1 MKNTLSNHQ
10 TSPLTEPQAR
20 SEITAGKLRFSS
32 RQLFGA
38 QNEIVIEHQGD
49 DYRLRITSNG
59 KLILTK

>member
-1 MKNTLSNHQ
+1 MKNTFSNP
-10 TSPLTEPQAR
+10 TAPLIKPQAR
-20 SEITAGKLRFSS
+20 SETVAGKLRFSS

-38 QNEIVIEHQGD
+38 QNELVIEHRGD

>member
-1 MKNTLSNHQ
+1 MENPPNNP
-10 TSPLTEPQAR
+10 TSDLAEPQCERELA
-20 SEITAGKLRFSS
+20 AGKLRFNS
-32 RQLFGA
+32 RLLFGT

>member
-1 MKNTLSNHQ
+1 MKNPPNNPTADLA
-10 TSPLTEPQAR
+10 EPQ
-20 SEITAGKLRFSS
+20 SERELAADKLRFNS
-32 RQLFGA
+32 RLLFGT

>member
-1 MKNTLSNHQ
+1 MKNTLSNQ
-10 TSPLTEPQAR
+10 TSPLIEPQAR
-20 SEITAGKLRFSS
+20 SETAAGKLRFSS